1 MTMDGGIRIPSA
13 PEVAITPA
21 PNLFGKPALTI
32 AGNRIEPIATTVAG
46 EEPETAANSAQATTP
61 ARPRPPYQWPTI
73 DVAKL
78 IIRFAT
84 PPCVRKLPARMK
96 NGMAMISNFS
106 MPVKSF
112 RATDSSG
119 TSVIVNRKVSTVRPS
134 EIEIGMPVSM
144 RTANRPKMTRA
155 FICCRPLL
163 SWLWPCP
170 ARPSCVSGH
179 ACAGCRP
186 SHKRRHPPA
195 EFRLPD
201 HPHDHDRGAAVR
213 PS

>member
-13 PEVAITPA
+13 PDVAMTPA

-46 EEPETAANSAQATTP
+46 LEPETAANNAQASTP

-84 PPCVRKLPARMK
+84 PPWVRKFPARMK
-96 NGMAMISNFS
+96 KGIAMISNFS
-106 MPVKSF
+106 IPVNSF

-119 TSVIVNRKVSTVRPS
+119 TCVIVNRKVNTVRPS
-134 EIEIGMPVSM
+134 EIEIGMPVSIS
-144 RTANRPKMTRA
+144 TAKRPKITRA
-155 FICCRPLL
+155 FIAPLL
-163 SWLWPCP
+163 YRCHHAARHGDALRHPAHHHPAHGARYHSG
-170 ARPSCVSGH
+170 ARPSTDASDR
-179 ACAGCRP
+179 ACAGCHP
-186 SHKRRHPPA
+186 CHK
-195 EFRLPD
+195 D
-201 HPHDHDRGAAVR
+201 
-213 PS
+213 